1 MNNHKSTELNE
12 IFTALAQAQGEIRV
26 AVKDSANP
34 FFKSKYANLQ
44 SVVESARP
52 SLAKYALSVTQ
63 FVEQDDHGNEYLCT
77 MLCHKSGQWV
87 LSRMRINPVKPDP
100 QSLGSCIT
108 YLRRYMY
115 ASIVG
120 VYDGF
125 EDDDGN
131 DASIE
136 HTSTKEHT
144 PASIPIKVEV
154 RDIQQSLDGGD
165 LVSEKQ
171 VKFISFQIGQNREL
185 LRDVLQKYGIQNIQS
200 MKKSDAQHALAYIE
214 SQKNK

>member
-1 MNNHKSTELNE
+1 MSYHKSTELNE
-12 IFTALAQAQGEIRV
+12 IFSALSQAQGEIRV
-26 AVKDSANP
+26 AIKDSANP

-52 SLAKYALSVTQ
+52 SLAKYGLSVTQ
-63 FVEQDDHGNEYLCT
+63 FVDQDDTGHECLYT
-77 MLCHKSGQWV
+77 MLGHKSGQWI
-87 LSRMRINPVKPDP
+87 LSRMRINPVKQDP

-115 ASIVG
+115 ASITG

-131 DASIE
+131 SASAEPVSPPI
-136 HTSTKEHT
+136 
-144 PASIPIKVEV
+144 SIPVKPEV
-154 RDIQQSLDGGD
+154 REVQQSFDGGD

-171 VKFISFQIGQNREL
+171 VKFISFQVGQNREL
-185 LRDVLQKYGIQNIQS
+185 LHNVLQKYGIQNIQS

>member
-12 IFTALAQAQGEIRV
+12 IFTALALAQGEIKV
-26 AVKDSANP
+26 ALKDSSNP

-52 SLAKYALSVTQ
+52 SLVKHGLSVTQ
-63 FVEQDDHGNEYLCT
+63 FMESDDHGNEYLCT
-77 MLCHKSGQWV
+77 MLGHKSGQWI
-87 LSRMRINPVKPDP
+87 LSRMKINPVKPDP

-115 ASIVG
+115 ASITG

-131 DASIE
+131 VASSENTSIHIPEKTE
-136 HTSTKEHT
+136 H
-144 PASIPIKVEV
+144 
-154 RDIQQSLDGGD
+154 RDVQQSFDGSD

-171 VKFISFQIGQNREL
+171 VKFISYQIGQNRDL
-185 LRDVLQKYGIQNIQS
+185 LRDVLQKYGVSNIQS
-200 MKKSDAQHALAYIE
+200 IKKSDAQHALAYIE
-214 SQKNK
+214 SQKNLAK

>member
-1 MNNHKSTELNE
+1 MINHKSTELNE
-12 IFTALAQAQGEIRV
+12 IFSALAQAQGEIKV

-52 SLAKYALSVTQ
+52 SLAKYGLSVTQ
-63 FVEQDDHGNEYLCT
+63 FVDQDDTGHECLST
-77 MLCHKSGQWV
+77 MLCHKSGQWI
-87 LSRMRINPVKPDP
+87 LSRMRINPVKQDP

-108 YLRRYMY
+108 YLRRYMF

-131 DASIE
+131 DASTESPIINIPSRE
-136 HTSTKEHT
+136 YT
-144 PASIPIKVEV
+144 SIPAPIKEV
-154 RDIQQSLDGGD
+154 QQSFDGGD

-185 LRDVLQKYGIQNIQS
+185 LHHVLQKYGIQNIQS

>member
-1 MNNHKSTELNE
+1 MSYHKSQELNE
-12 IFTALAQAQGEIRV
+12 IFSALAQAQGEIKV
-26 AVKDSANP
+26 AIKDSANP

-52 SLAKYALSVTQ
+52 SLAKYGLSVTQ
-63 FVEQDDHGNEYLCT
+63 FVDQDDTGHECLCT
-77 MLCHKSGQWV
+77 MLCHKSGQWI

-108 YLRRYMY
+108 YLRRYMF

-131 DASIE
+131 DASTESPVINI
-136 HTSTKEHT
+136 SV
-144 PASIPIKVEV
+144 PAPVQNTNREV
-154 RDIQQSLDGGD
+154 QQSLDNSD

-171 VKFISFQIGQNREL
+171 VKFISFQVGQNREL
-185 LRDVLQKYGIQNIQS
+185 LKDVLQKYGIQNIQS

-214 SQKNK
+214 SQKSR

>member
-1 MNNHKSTELNE
+1 MNNNKSTELNE
-12 IFTALAQAQGEIRV
+12 IFSALALAQGEIKV
-26 AVKDSANP
+26 ALKDSANP

-52 SLAKYALSVTQ
+52 SLVKNGLAVTQ
-63 FVEQDDHGNEYLCT
+63 FVESDEHGNEYLCT
-77 MLCHKSGQWV
+77 LLGHKSGQWIK
-87 LSRMRINPVKPDP
+87 SRMRINPVKTDP

-115 ASIVG
+115 ASITG

-131 DASIE
+131 IAS
-136 HTSTKEHT
+136 SEHT
-144 PASIPIKVEV
+144 PIHIPEKYES
-154 RDIQQSLDGGD
+154 RDVQQSFDSSD

-171 VKFISFQIGQNREL
+171 VKFISFQIGQNRDL
-185 LRDVLQKYGIQNIQS
+185 LKNVLQKYGVSNIQS
-200 MKKSDAQHALAYIE
+200 IKKSDAQHALAYIE
-214 SQKNK
+214 SQKAATK